1 MSFCIILFPNLQE
14 GIQYWFSPYF
24 CVAYETP
31 ASIIQQMHK
40 YSCKTGL
47 PVKDAVDLQTNDK

>member
-14 GIQYWFSPYF
+14 GIQYCFSPYF
-24 CVAYETP
+24 CAAYETP

-40 YSCKTGL
+40 YT
-47 PVKDAVDLQTNDK
+47 